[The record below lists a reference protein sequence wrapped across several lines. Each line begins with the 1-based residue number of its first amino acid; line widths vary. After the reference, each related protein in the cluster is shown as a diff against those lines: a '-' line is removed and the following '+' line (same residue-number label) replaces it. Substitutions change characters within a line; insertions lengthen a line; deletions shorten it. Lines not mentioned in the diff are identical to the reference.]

1 MSDGGSLDPPA
12 THVPVRVHLDG
23 DPFAGAA
30 RRIAAELAD
39 ETVASRRA
47 DGDPGTP
54 AAGGTGADP
63 SVWGPSAVGR
73 LGWVDLPRGSR
84 ALVGQIEALRSSF
97 TAAGAHRVL
106 LVGGPA
112 VAAGARALAER
123 CAGSAPAPRLTVHDG
138 PDPVQVADA
147 LAGELAET
155 VLVIADAAGD
165 DPVVA
170 AVHRVVA
177 AALADDLASTDE
189 TVDDPAAPATMAGRT
204 VYLTE
209 PGSPLDERGRADG
222 SVVITVDADVPQ
234 RFSALG
240 PFGLVPA
247 GLAGADVGE
256 VVASA
261 LAAGPWLTGDDP
273 DNPALLLAGALVA
286 ARGSVLALRGADEAP
301 GAAACI
307 AQLVSGAG
315 GPLVVATDDD
325 AADLTTPAD
334 RIAFDGPGRDGR
346 DGGDPFAG
354 VPAVVEVQGRVGSE
368 GGGDGPGVRISAEP
382 GARTLLWQIA
392 VAVAARRLGTDP
404 YAEAPAFTD
413 GADPG
418 PSEPVLRDGGVEVHA
433 NGWLAGVGSVG
444 EALAELVR
452 RAPDGG
458 HLAVAAWLDPES
470 DASVA
475 VLRGLLAERTGLPTT
490 FGWAPRCWPGDGR
503 RHLGGVPDGMPPGG
517 PHGVHCHLSGDAP
530 GDGTEPALA
539 ELDSLHAAQARSAV
553 AALDERGFPV
563 LRLHL
568 TDRVAGLVT
577 LARAVQDLPEDT
589 RRH

>member
-1 MSDGGSLDPPA
+1 MTDGGSGDGSSA
-12 THVPVRVHLDG
+12 PVRVHLDG

-39 ETVASRRA
+39 ETVASRLA
-47 DGDPGTP
+47 DGDPSAVPDGH
-54 AAGGTGADP
+54 AADHAADP
-63 SVWGPSAVGR
+63 SVWGPTAVGR

-106 LVGGPA
+106 LVAGPA

-123 CAGSAPAPRLTVHDG
+123 TGARLTVLDG
-138 PDPVQVADA
+138 PDPVQVGEA

-155 VLVIADAAGD
+155 VLVVADAGGD
-165 DPVVA
+165 DAVVA

-177 AALADDLASTDE
+177 EALADDLASTDGAD
-189 TVDDPAAPATMAGRT
+189 DDPAARATLAGRT

-222 SVVITVDADVPQ
+222 SVVVTVDSDVPQ

-247 GLAGADVGE
+247 GLAGADTGRI
-256 VVASA
+256 VASA
-261 LAAGPWLTGDDP
+261 LAAQPDLTDDTP

-286 ARGSVLALRGADEAP
+286 ARGSVLVLRGAEDEP
-301 GAAACI
+301 GAAAWI

-315 GPLVVATDDD
+315 GPLVLTTDDD
-325 AADLTTPAD
+325 DLDDLVAPAD
-334 RIAFDGPGRDGR
+334 RVAVDGPGTDR
-346 DGGDPFAG
+346 GDPHDT
-354 VPAVVEVQGRVGSE
+354 VPAVVEVQGT
-368 GGGDGPGVRISAEP
+368 GGGPGVRVTADP
-382 GARTLLWQIA
+382 GARTLLWQVA

-404 YAEAPAFTD
+404 YPEPPD
-413 GADPG
+413 VADPG
-418 PSEPVLRDGGVEVHA
+418 PSEPVVRDGGVEVHA
-433 NGWLAGVGSVG
+433 NGWLPEVGTVG

-452 RAPDGG
+452 RAPVGG

-490 FGWAPRCWPGDGR
+490 FGWAPRCWPGDGQ
-503 RHLGGVPDGMPPGG
+503 RHLAGSTRPA
-517 PHGVHCHLSGDAP
+517 VHCHLSGDAP
-530 GDGTEPALA
+530 DAVEAPALA

-553 AALDERGFPV
+553 AALDERGQPV

-577 LARAVQDLPEDT
+577 LARAVQDLPADT

>member
-1 MSDGGSLDPPA
+1 LSDADEPA
-12 THVPVRVHLDG
+12 APVRVRVQLDG
-23 DPFAGAA
+23 DPFSGAA

-39 ETVASRRA
+39 ETVASRLA
-47 DGDPGTP
+47 DGDPSALPEGH
-54 AAGGTGADP
+54 AADP
-63 SVWGPSAVGR
+63 SVWGRSAVGR
-73 LGWVDLPRGSR
+73 LGWVDQPRGSR

-106 LVGGPA
+106 LVAGPA

-123 CAGSAPAPRLTVHDG
+123 SGARLTVLDS

-155 VLVIADAAGD
+155 VLVVADASGD

-177 AALADDLASTDE
+177 AALADDLASTDGAD
-189 TVDDPAAPATMAGRT
+189 DDPAAHATLAGRT

-222 SVVITVDADVPQ
+222 SVVITVDADVPE

-247 GLAGADVGE
+247 GLAGADVGRIL
-256 VVASA
+256 ASA
-261 LAAGPWLTGDDP
+261 LAAEPELTDDAP

-286 ARGSVLALRGADEAP
+286 ARGSVLALRGAEDAP
-301 GAAACI
+301 GDAACI

-325 AADLTTPAD
+325 LVEVVEPVAP
-334 RIAFDGPGRDGR
+334 DGPGGPDALA
-346 DGGDPFAG
+346 D
-354 VPAVVEVQGRVGSE
+354 VPAVVEVQGH
-368 GGGDGPGVRISAEP
+368 GDGPGVRVTAEP

-404 YAEAPAFTD
+404 YAEAPAV
-413 GADPG
+413 ADPG
-418 PSEPVLRDGGVEVHA
+418 PSEPVVRDGGVEVHA
-433 NGWLAGVGSVG
+433 NGWLNEVGTVG

-475 VLRGLLAERTGLPTT
+475 VLRGLLARRTGLPTT
-490 FGWAPRCWPGDGR
+490 FGWAPRCWPGEGR
-503 RHLGGVPDGMPPGG
+503 RHLGDAPHGG
-517 PHGVHCHLSGDAP
+517 SPGVHCHLSGDAP
-530 GDGTEPALA
+530 GDKEEPALA

-577 LARAVQDLPEDT
+577 LARAVQDLPRGT
-589 RRH
+589 RRD